1 MEAKIMG
8 KTSSVRARI
17 EPELK
22 GKAEHIFQQLG
33 LTTTQA
39 ITLFYRQV
47 ELKKGL
53 PFDVAIPNEITRKT
67 FSDTDAG
74 RDLIICNDTE
84 DMFKKLGI

>member
-74 RDLIICNDTE
+74 RDSSFAMTLTICS
-84 DMFKKLGI
+84 KKLGI

>member
-1 MEAKIMG
+1 MG
-8 KTSSVRARI
+8 KTSSIRARI

-33 LTTTQA
+33 LTQA
-39 ITLFYRQV
+39 ITLVYKQV

-53 PFDVAIPNEITRKT
+53 PFDAVIPNKTTLKT

-74 RDLIICNDTE
+74 RDLIICSDTV

>member
-1 MEAKIMG
+1 MG
-8 KTSSVRARI
+8 KSSTIRARI
-17 EPELK
+17 EPDLK
-22 GKAEHIFQQLG
+22 GKAEFIFQQLG

-39 ITLFYRQV
+39 ITLFYKQV

-53 PFDVAIPNEITRKT
+53 PFDVAIPNEVTLKT

-74 RDLIICNDTE
+74 RDLIICDDAD